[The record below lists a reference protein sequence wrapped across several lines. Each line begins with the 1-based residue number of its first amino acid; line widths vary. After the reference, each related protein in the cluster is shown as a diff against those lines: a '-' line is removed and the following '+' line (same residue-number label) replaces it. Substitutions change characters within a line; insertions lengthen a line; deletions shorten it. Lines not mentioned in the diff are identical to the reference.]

1 MATKRRRRT
10 VAKENR
16 KFNTEWK
23 DKYLLT
29 SVNNKAMC
37 LIYQNSVAQTK
48 EYNIKR
54 HFETNHGEK
63 YGKYN
68 IEEKRQLAEKLTKNL
83 QGSMSLEIAKILSK
97 HQVPFADDQIVKE
110 CLQKFA
116 EVKCSQMLCVS
127 DVSLSRHTIVR
138 RDEDMG
144 SDIPYQLKVKLNNTE
159 CYSLA
164 LDESTD
170 IRDTA
175 QLAVLI
181 RAVDKDFNVA
191 EELLD
196 LNPLKGTARVV
207 DIFEGVQASLQK
219 MGIEDFR
226 KCVPLCTDGAPSM
239 IGCQNGLITKVRE
252 FKPDGIAVHC
262 IIH

>member
-1 MATKRRRRT
+1 
-10 VAKENR
+10 
-16 KFNTEWK
+16 
-23 DKYLLT
+23 
-29 SVNNKAMC
+29 MC

-63 YGKYN
+63 
-68 IEEKRQLAEKLTKNL
+68 QQQVLTRSSEGDIANTIV
-83 QGSMSLEIAKILSK
+83 SLEIAKILSK
-97 HQVPFADDQIVKE
+97 HQKPFADDQIVKE
-110 CLQKFA
+110 CLEKFA

-164 LDESTD
+164 LDEN
-170 IRDTA
+170 
-175 QLAVLI
+175 
-181 RAVDKDFNVA
+181 KDFNVA

-207 DIFEGVQASLQK
+207 DIFEGVQASFQK